1 MTSAYNFPSK
11 SFNDELI
18 SHDTG
23 LAAKSLLNK
32 YQHQMD
38 ESFRDGIDVNQL
50 ISARSGMID
59 LLFNHIWQREEFD
72 KIKACLVAVGG
83 YGRGELHPKSDID
96 FLIILAEKPNTEV
109 EKKISRL
116 VTFLWD
122 SDLMLVIVFGL
133 LMTANLLQ
141 KMTLQFS
148 QICLN
153 QDLLQEINLSM
164 NL

>member
-109 EKKISRL
+109 EKKNKSFSHFSL
-116 VTFLWD
+116 
-122 SDLMLVIVFGL
+122 GL
-133 LMTANLLQ
+133 RT
-141 KMTLQFS
+141 
-148 QICLN
+148 
-153 QDLLQEINLSM
+153 
-164 NL
+164 

>member
-122 SDLMLVIVFGL
+122 SGLDVGHSVRTLDDCESFAKNDLTIF
-133 LMTANLLQ
+133 TNLLESSSE
-141 KMTLQFS
+141 KPKKDATF
-148 QICLN
+148 I
-153 QDLLQEINLSM
+153 
-164 NL
+164 